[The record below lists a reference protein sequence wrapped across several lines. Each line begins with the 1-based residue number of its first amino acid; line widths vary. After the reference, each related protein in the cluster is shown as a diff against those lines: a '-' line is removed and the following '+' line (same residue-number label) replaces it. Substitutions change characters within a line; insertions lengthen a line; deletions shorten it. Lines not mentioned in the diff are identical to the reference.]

1 MTGKRRNHGAA
12 FKAKVALAALKG
24 DKSLAELAAQFG
36 VHGSQIVSWKQQ
48 LQSRAEDVFTRGE
61 KTPEVATGPTVKDM
75 QAKIGQ
81 LALENDF
88 LSVALG
94 RLGDASAKR

>member
-1 MTGKRRNHGAA
+1 MKGKRRNHGAG

-24 DKSLAELAAQFG
+24 DKTLAELSAQYG
-36 VHGSQIVSWKQQ
+36 VHQSQIVAWKQQ
-48 LQSRAEDVFTRGE
+48 LTQHAEEVFSRGAKKE
-61 KTPEVATGPTVKDM
+61 AGPTVMDM

-94 RLGDASAKR
+94 RISEASAK

>member
-1 MTGKRRNHGAA
+1 MKGKRRNHWAP

-24 DKSLAELAAQFG
+24 DKTLAELSAQYQ
-36 VHGSQIVSWKQQ
+36 VHQSQIVAWKQQ
-48 LQSRAEDVFTRGE
+48 LAEHADEVFAGGGKKE
-61 KTPEVATGPTVKDM
+61 AGPTLEDM

-88 LSVALG
+88 LFVALG
-94 RLGDASAKR
+94 RINDASAK